1 MEANEGSGSP
11 KGAPRITTKLGFSFS
26 LWLIQFGAF
35 LMKWKGVYEALM
47 MEIPATE
54 TPQAAK
60 IRMDTYGVFSLTAY
74 SHLVDACTGCAVAL
88 GIVVVHAATDKFKWA
103 NNLLKN
109 LTARFT
115 LQSATRLQNLIT
127 EFNSLK
133 VRPEETGA
141 LFMDRY
147 NGKVA
152 EINAIDPTELPTVL
166 QRLNILKVAI
176 KEAFPML
183 FAVMTIK
190 QGETAITK

>member
-1 MEANEGSGSP
+1 MRLEVKFIAQITEWEQAN
-11 KGAPRITTKLGFSFS
+11 KLAKDEPVVSVA
-26 LWLIQFGAF
+26 QFTQLADS
-35 LMKWKGVYEALM
+35 Y
-47 MEIPATE
+47 
-54 TPQAAK
+54 
-60 IRMDTYGVFSLTAY
+60 LTVY
-74 SHLVDACTGCAVAL
+74 SHLVDACTGCAVAF
-88 GIVVVHAATDKFKWA
+88 GIVVVHVATDKFKWA

-115 LQSATRLQNLIT
+115 LQTATRLQNLIT

-141 LFMDRY
+141 LFIDRY